1 MTEVAADRQTEAKE
15 IEVLQRQILR
25 LELIEKEKME
35 EEEKMRYKKMEER
48 RRAEDEEAARS
59 KQMKEQEDTRR
70 EEEPAREQ
78 GEGKRRQASAECRK
92 EEFKQDKLEEKQQVE
107 LGRMPVNDA
116 GKVVILPYAM
126 ESAGYVLSDV
136 SSLSPPLLQSATP
149 MGKVQQEQKC
159 SHPSEQRI
167 EVSILNEAS
176 VLEKSHQE
184 WKMEEGRDRNL
195 IEGIERSKRVG
206 ACTSGE
212 LLSHC
217 QNLSTAVFA
226 LSLVPA
232 EELVREQIEVG
243 VRKALGMELDAVE
256 VNIVHCC
263 KMDLEVRVSPKIGE
277 FSALSAVLKT
287 LEYPCM
293 VKEVGPIGVCS
304 LPGRSQGI
312 SRSQSTESF
321 FSPRREPSTKSGGT
335 EWIQR
340 RVMELVKQK
349 AKAEMVQLEQ
359 ELLGVI
365 RAMEEASLNDNM
377 ALVLAQGVLT
387 PEELAIIQKDALLEE
402 LNFDA
407 NLQPQELHCPPHRIK
422 LGSFQ
427 SSDSQQHTPDTASLS
442 KTLPTQLQLE
452 AHSKH
457 DSSPLGGSKYEGS
470 QNMSFT
476 GRFEEPDIK
485 TDLENQGPG
494 CEDHAM
500 TIQGL
505 VFSTEWASF
514 ADDSA
519 RGEGQYS
526 PRSSFSPAP
535 AFAPSDGENC
545 SYFISP
551 SML

>member
-1 MTEVAADRQTEAKE
+1 
-15 IEVLQRQILR
+15 
-25 LELIEKEKME
+25 
-35 EEEKMRYKKMEER
+35 
-48 RRAEDEEAARS
+48 
-59 KQMKEQEDTRR
+59 MKEQEDTRR
-70 EEEPAREQ
+70 EEEPVREQ
-78 GEGKRRQASAECRK
+78 REGKRRQASAACRK
-92 EEFKQDKLEEKQQVE
+92 EEFKQDKLKEMQQAKVE

-116 GKVVILPYAM
+116 EKVVILPYAM
-126 ESAGYVLSDV
+126 EPAGYVLSDV
-136 SSLSPPLLQSATP
+136 SSLSRPLLQSATRI
-149 MGKVQQEQKC
+149 GKVQKETKL
-159 SHPSEQRI
+159 SHPSERRI
-167 EVSILNEAS
+167 EVSILKDAS

-184 WKMEEGRDRNL
+184 WKMEEGGDKNL
-195 IEGIERSKRVG
+195 VEGIERSKRVG

-212 LLSHC
+212 SLSHR
-217 QNLSTAVFA
+217 QNHSTAVFA

-232 EELVREQIEVG
+232 EELVREQIEIG
-243 VRKALGMELDAVE
+243 VRKALGMELDTVD

-263 KMDLEVRVSPKIGE
+263 KMDLEVRVSPKLGE
-277 FSALSAVLKT
+277 VSALSGVLKT
-287 LEYPCM
+287 LEFPCM
-293 VKEVGPIGVCS
+293 VKEVGPIGVRS

-321 FSPRREPSTKSGGT
+321 FSPRREPSTKSGGIQ
-335 EWIQR
+335 WIQR